1 MAVKLQFGI
10 NERLE
15 QLQSHLLRQTA
26 LMQLEFRTDRNN
38 RTAGIVNA
46 LAQQVLTETALFA
59 FQHIGQRFQRTLI
72 GAGNRAGT
80 AAVVKQGINRFLQHA
95 FFVADDNIRR
105 MQFQQSF
112 QTVIAVDDAAV
123 QVVQVGSREAAA
135 VQRNQRTQFRRNNRQ
150 NIKNHPL
157 RFCIGINEILDNLQT
172 LNQLFALGFRSV
184 VFQLFANGVSFS
196 FQIDGGQNFLQSLG
210 TDAGAERI
218 FAILVNGFLIL
229 FFSQQLIN
237 AQRCQTRFNNDV
249 ALEIQNAFQ
258 CLHRDIGQNRN
269 PARQRFQEPN
279 MSDRRGQLNMSHSFA
294 ANLGKRDFD
303 AALFADDAAIFHSL
317 VLSAQTLIVLDRTE
331 NAGAEQTVSLRLERT
346 IVDGFRLFDFTVGP

>member
-1 MAVKLQFGI
+1 MLANNLFQNIPDFRTLFFDHSLGRLNRRRVAVKLQFGI

-46 LAQQVLTETALFA
+46 LTQQVLTETTLFA
-59 FQHIGQRFQRTLI
+59 FQHIGQRFQRTLV

-80 AAVVKQGINRFLQHA
+80 AAVVKQGVNRFLQHA

-112 QTVIAVDDAAV
+112 QTVVAIDDAAV
-123 QVVQVGSREAAA
+123 QVVQIGSREAAA

-157 RFCIGINEILDNLQT
+157 RFCIGIDEILNNLQT
-172 LNQLFALGFRSV
+172 FDQLLAFGFRSV
-184 VFQLFANGVSFS
+184 VFQLFANGVSFR

-210 TDAGAERI
+210 TDAG
-218 FAILVNGFLIL
+218 
-229 FFSQQLIN
+229 
-237 AQRCQTRFNNDV
+237 
-249 ALEIQNAFQ
+249 
-258 CLHRDIGQNRN
+258 
-269 PARQRFQEPN
+269 
-279 MSDRRGQLNMSHSFA
+279 
-294 ANLGKRDFD
+294 
-303 AALFADDAAIFHSL
+303 
-317 VLSAQTLIVLDRTE
+317 TE
-331 NAGAEQTVSLRLERT
+331 
-346 IVDGFRLFDFTVGP
+346 